1 MALCK
6 KSLKKRMEKL
16 FFHKKTRLF
25 QSFRKTPS
33 QHGRESFPWQVTSA
47 LQLRLDEAFRS
58 RSAGCC
64 RCNLFAAKV
73 RNATACGARIFGWMA
88 QSLTDLG
95 VCTLDVSSGAAFM
108 IIFCRIGRMSWWLFS
123 WHQVSSDSW
132 HDFRDFNECLLFLVP
147 SFALILDK
155 FWSGIIEFML
165 KAWTSQE
172 DHYVCSLVSAACT
185 VL

>member
-1 MALCK
+1 M
-6 KSLKKRMEKL
+6 RMC
-16 FFHKKTRLF
+16 HF
-25 QSFRKTPS
+25 QSFRWTLPTWTLS
-33 QHGRESFPWQVTSA
+33 HFCWQVTSA

-73 RNATACGARIFGWMA
+73 RNARPCGARIFGWMA

-123 WHQVSSDSW
+123 WHQVSSDSS
-132 HDFRDFNECLLFLVP
+132 HDLRDFNECLLFLVP

-172 DHYVCSLVSAACT
+172 DHHVCSLVSAACT